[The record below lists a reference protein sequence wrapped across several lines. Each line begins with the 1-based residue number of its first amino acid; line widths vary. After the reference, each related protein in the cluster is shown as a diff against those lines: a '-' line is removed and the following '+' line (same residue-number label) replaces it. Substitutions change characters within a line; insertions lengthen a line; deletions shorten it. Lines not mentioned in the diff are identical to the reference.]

1 MQPLAYRVRP
11 KTFED
16 VVGQSHLVGP
26 NGVIRKMIEKDQF
39 FSLILY
45 GEPGCG
51 KSTIASI
58 LASHFEPNVYQ
69 FNASV
74 DNKDKLK
81 DIFKSADY
89 YANTFVVIDEI
100 HRMKKDIQDFL
111 LPYLES
117 GKITIIGL
125 TTDNPYISVN
135 PAIRSRCHIYQMHPI
150 NEDDIK
156 QLLKRTI
163 EKEGMFKNN
172 PLSED
177 VIDFVATK
185 SGCEIRTS
193 LNMLESLTL
202 LDGEISIEKASDI
215 LGKRPLKLDD
225 KGISYYDILS
235 AFQKSIRG
243 SDADA
248 ALHYLARLIRLED
261 LDIICRRLT
270 VIAYEDIGLANPSCG
285 PKVIAA
291 CTAAK
296 NLGLPEARIPLANI
310 VIDLAL
316 SPKSNSAESAIDKAL
331 EDLDKVASYEI
342 PKHILNREIKG
353 GAKYKYPHSYPDD
366 FVSQQYLPTTLLD
379 HVYYEGK
386 ETGKYEKALKERYQY
401 LNKFLKEFK

>member
-248 ALHYLARLIRLED
+248 ALHYLARLIKLED

>member
-172 PLSED
+172 PLSEE